1 MRRMG
6 LRLFRRI
13 KIAPGISL
21 NLSKSGI
28 STSVGV
34 RGAHLTVGPR
44 GVRRTVGLP
53 GTGVYYTSTSSA
65 GSRPRA
71 GSHEAEHDAVSSGTG
86 CLTWIV
92 ALVLIGLVKDR
103 KSTRLNSSH

>member
-92 ALVLIGLVKDR
+92 ALVLIGLVN
-103 KSTRLNSSH
+103 SFLNR

>member
-1 MRRMG
+1 MG
-6 LRLFRRI
+6 LRIFRRI

-53 GTGVYYTSTSSA
+53 GTGVYYTSTSSTSSA
-65 GSRPRA
+65 RSRT
-71 GSHEAEHDAVSSGTG
+71 GTHEAEHDAVSSATG
-86 CLTWIV
+86 CAGWIV
-92 ALVLIGLVKDR
+92 ALVLLGFV
-103 KSTRLNSSH
+103 SSCLGK